1 MNDQQTLEQL
11 RETGPTWAAGRADIA
26 LALWEQYQGGG
37 VDEFDF
43 QDNMRRLVSDEEL
56 DGYDDLETR
65 HTLVTAVL
73 GLSGEI

>member
-11 RETGPTWAAGRADIA
+11 REHGPKWAAGRADIA
-26 LALWEQYQGGG
+26 LALWEQYEGGG

-43 QDNMRRLVSDEEL
+43 QDNMRRLIADEEL
-56 DGYDDLETR
+56 DGHDDVETR

-73 GLSGEI
+73 GLAGEI